1 MDVYEKCR
9 SLKSDRFLLLLVR
22 QEDAEDFLH
31 VYSDRNTLPFFNSDN
46 CHGDNFFIRIL
57 KECRK
62 PLLSGLSPVRNVT
75 LSDGRSWT
83 KPEKLLSVQ
92 LRNFIATQMMHSII
106 AVG

>member
-46 CHGDNFFIRIL
+46 CHGDNF
-57 KECRK
+57 
-62 PLLSGLSPVRNVT
+62 LSES
-75 LSDGRSWT
+75 
-83 KPEKLLSVQ
+83 
-92 LRNFIATQMMHSII
+92 
-106 AVG
+106 